1 LEVQLSY
8 SKNHSQAEGNLANR
22 CEAVVSVAGMS
33 DELEIRNV
41 VARLAMLA
49 DGGDLEEYAAL
60 FADDARWEVPGAAIE
75 GRENLLAGAIERR
88 SAGTV
93 GPGSDTRHVI
103 ATQAVV
109 VDGDEATSD
118 AYWQFWVN
126 TATEPSI
133 ALFGTYRDLLVRTDR
148 GWKLA
153 HRHISYG

>member
-1 LEVQLSY
+1 
-8 SKNHSQAEGNLANR
+8 
-22 CEAVVSVAGMS
+22 MS
-33 DELEIRNV
+33 DELAIRNL

-49 DGGDLEEYAAL
+49 DDGDLGEYAGL
-60 FADDARWEVPGAAIE
+60 FADDALWEMPGNSIQ
-75 GRENLLAGAIERR
+75 GRDNLLAGAIERR

-103 ATQAVV
+103 TTQAVA
-109 VDGDEATSD
+109 VDGDEAISD

-133 ALFGTYRDLLVRTDR
+133 ALFGTYRDRLVRTDG

-153 HRHISYG
+153 HRTISYG